1 MDLIFQVVN
10 EGLALRLQ
18 ECVSHTICRTSVNPT
33 AAGCSVLGRAAILLR
48 PVSEYQ
54 YSEQIK
60 PELHLLLTHLRQT
73 ACLRHPELQNT
84 TEFVKGSFE
93 EDDETELR

>member
-10 EGLALRLQ
+10 EGLALSLQ

-54 YSEQIK
+54 HLEQIK
-60 PELHLLLTHLRQT
+60 PELHLLLTHLRQKT
-73 ACLRHPELQNT
+73 PDRLPQTHRAPEHDR
-84 TEFVKGSFE
+84 VC
-93 EDDETELR
+93 